1 MRHSGH
7 GGKIRDN
14 NADEL
19 DRYDETLIPV
29 DHYTAG
35 QIRDDDVYD
44 GQDDDDS
51 QVHWF
56 PMARPEL
63 LLSFT

>member
-1 MRHSGH
+1 MIIDINGDANN
-7 GGKIRDN
+7 GCNYYDN
-14 NADEL
+14 DN
-19 DRYDETLIPV
+19 
-29 DHYTAG
+29 G
-35 QIRDDDVYD
+35 DDDVYD